1 MIQRIQSV
9 YLFIAGLA
17 SCMALFAPM
26 AALWTKGFGDPML
39 SFRAFGYESSI
50 PEMAGRYPHGVII
63 FLCLTAFIAFFAI
76 FVFKNRK
83 KQLSLVYTGIV
94 CNLLACA
101 SIVAYMLSI
110 ANKFELEVGVEIYS
124 ALPLI
129 SLLSFFM
136 ACRAIKKDEALVRAA
151 NRIR

>member
-17 SCMALFAPM
+17 SIFALFAPL
-26 AALWTKGFGDPML
+26 AALWTKGFGEPML
-39 SFRAFGYESSI
+39 TFQAFGYESSI
-50 PEMAGRYPHGVII
+50 PEMAGRFPHGVII
-63 FLCLTAFIAFFAI
+63 FLCLTAFIALFAI

-83 KQLSLVYTGIV
+83 KQLTLVYTGIFS
-94 CNLLACA
+94 NLLACA
-101 SIVAYMLSI
+101 AIVAYMLSI
-110 ANKFELEVGVEIYS
+110 ANKFELSVGIEIYS

-129 SLLSFFM
+129 SLLSFFL

-151 NRIR
+151 DRIR